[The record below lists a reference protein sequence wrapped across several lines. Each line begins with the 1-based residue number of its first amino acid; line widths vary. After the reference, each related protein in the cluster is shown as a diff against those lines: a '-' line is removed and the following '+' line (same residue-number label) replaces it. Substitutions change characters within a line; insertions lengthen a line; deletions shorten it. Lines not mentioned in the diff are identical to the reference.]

1 MQKITIQ
8 QLRSSGEVFAEAE
21 GTESVVYHTDAYQQ
35 GDALR
40 FCLEDCQYIW
50 IKISDAVAESMVYI
64 PEGTFVFPIP
74 EGEAL
79 RGFQPGTFDGPQT
92 VEARPASEADRKT
105 YRNLCLNP
113 FDYRMPSE
121 VVDPDAPEWSNPT
134 DSKAIDDGEIKAF
147 PHAYA
152 NRVTRNEGCFY
163 ARNAIDGMSVPGGH
177 GDYPY
182 HSWGGAVHEDLTLAV
197 YFGREVKV
205 DKLVLSLRSDYH
217 VDGEGREH
225 DTYWHTALIEL
236 SDGYKTEIHPQKSPD
251 GQVFALGEHVTSWV
265 KLSRLDPLQHA
276 GSLNFAALNQIELWG
291 TEV

>member
-1 MQKITIQ
+1 MNLKIEQ
-8 QLRSSGEVFAEAE
+8 RNSSGELSAAATGTNSTVLEIPSYAPGDKLVFYTDAKYVWIKLHETVAEAI
-21 GTESVVYHTDAYQQ
+21 
-35 GDALR
+35 L
-40 FCLEDCQYIW
+40 
-50 IKISDAVAESMVYI
+50 YI
-64 PEGTFVFPIP
+64 PDGKFVFSIP

-79 RGFQPGTFDGPQT
+79 RGFAPGIFQGAQKVSMRT
-92 VEARPASEADRKT
+92 ASEEEKQT

-113 FDYRMPSE
+113 LDYRLPSE

-134 DSKAIDDGEIKAF
+134 DSQAIKNNEITAF

-163 ARNAIDGMSVPGGH
+163 ARNAIDGLATPNGH

-197 YFGREVKV
+197 YFGRPVRA
-205 DKLVLSLRSDYH
+205 DKLVLCLRSDYQT
-217 VDGEGREH
+217 DAEGREH

-236 SDGYKTEIHPQKSPD
+236 SDGFSTEIHPQKSAES
-251 GQVFALGEHVTSWV
+251 QVFDLGNHITTWL
-265 KLSRLDPLQHA
+265 KLSRLDPLQHE

-291 TEV
+291 KEA